1 MTKRFSENLSPTYK
15 RRNRAL
21 ISLFEKAEMKVS
33 LLGDLRKPNMIH
45 EDTDGNVF
53 QLAIYVKNFDIYVKE
68 NLYDQD
74 HFAIFS
80 LDDSEDKL
88 AEFIELMESSNQ
100 EKVYRIV
107 YGELYYSGLKR
118 DYSSGENYPVF
129 SKQFPKIYYTTDK
142 AIEESYSLRMLGY
155 KTEFE

>member
-45 EDTDGNVF
+45 E
-53 QLAIYVKNFDIYVKE
+53 
-68 NLYDQD
+68 
-74 HFAIFS
+74 
-80 LDDSEDKL
+80 DSEDKL